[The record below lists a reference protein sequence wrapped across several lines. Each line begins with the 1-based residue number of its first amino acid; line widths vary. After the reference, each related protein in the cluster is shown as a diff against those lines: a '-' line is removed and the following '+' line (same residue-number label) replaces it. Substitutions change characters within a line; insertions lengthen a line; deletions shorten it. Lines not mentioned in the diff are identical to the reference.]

1 MVEMT
6 EKAAFIQYV
15 IMDAW
20 NRLKPGIPGP
30 RFALLMRDA
39 AATQRTA
46 AIIPANFRLGVAE
59 RGLPYWHS

>member
-1 MVEMT
+1 MFEVK
-6 EKAAFIQYV
+6 EKTAFIQYV
-15 IMDAW
+15 IMDD
-20 NRLKPGIPGP
+20 RLKPGIPGP